1 MLSFISPRPAPGGA
15 LLRLSGIAAVPD
27 LDATLAESVVR
38 LVGRLRDLRLRKSP
52 SVAETVDWARTLI
65 ALGATELD
73 EAVIR
78 DNLGVLLKHQDD
90 ILRATKTLNL

>member
-1 MLSFISPRPAPGGA
+1 MKIRWMT
-15 LLRLSGIAAVPD
+15 IV
-27 LDATLAESVVR
+27 
-38 LVGRLRDLRLRKSP
+38 
-52 SVAETVDWARTLI
+52 I